1 MNKKSKKILEEKQL
15 LKKKL
20 IQSQLEIDEQYEEI
34 MVHQEFGNYIF
45 YLECSQLFDDG
56 PFEESE
62 EAHFTRES
70 KTVKN
75 SRRTSIH

>member
-1 MNKKSKKILEEKQL
+1 
-15 LKKKL
+15 
-20 IQSQLEIDEQYEEI
+20 